1 MNEIVVCVSGNLL
14 LHEAAADSSYN
25 GNVCRQT
32 SVSFCG
38 AKLTPLA
45 IVLEITSAAYHVVA
59 STVLNE
65 SVSASADFC

>member
-1 MNEIVVCVSGNLL
+1 MSGSLL
-14 LHEAAADSSYN
+14 LHEAAADSSYY

-45 IVLEITSAAYHVVA
+45 VAWEITSAAYYVVA